1 LSGASGPIYI
11 LLMNTRYIP
20 QNHSQRIL
28 ASKHYS
34 KVAGHF
40 GRERTLKLIIR
51 NFYCTNMK
59 RNIWKYC
66 CESDVCQGTKA
77 SRYAEYSLLHPLELA
92 WKPGPDISTDFIT
105 DLSKSEGVTMILVVV
120 DLFTKMAH
128 FIPIKKKDAPTV
140 ARTYLKNV
148 WKHHGFP
155 EDIVSNRDSSFTG
168 SIFTDLYYYLGI
180 KHSMS
185 TA

>member
-1 LSGASGPIYI
+1 
-11 LLMNTRYIP
+11 
-20 QNHSQRIL
+20 
-28 ASKHYS
+28 
-34 KVAGHF
+34 
-40 GRERTLKLIIR
+40 
-51 NFYCTNMK
+51 
-59 RNIWKYC
+59 
-66 CESDVCQGTKA
+66 
-77 SRYAEYSLLHPLELA
+77 LELA